1 MLNIDKLFM
10 TLRDREYY
18 NTFQYTSA
26 VVTYFIEK
34 N

>member
-10 TLRDREYY
+10 TLRDREYC
-18 NTFQYTSA
+18 NTFHYKSA
-26 VVTYFIEK
+26 VVTYFIEQ